1 LTKEEKQ
8 KQVAWLRDQF
18 QGVRAFFLTDFQGL
32 TVTELNGLRT
42 ELRNR
47 GISFKVCKNT
57 LLRLAYEDTYV
68 AIIGSDVVGP
78 RAAAWTHTD
87 ENIQAMAKIL
97 IDFAKAHPKL
107 GLIRGVLDGKV
118 VEPSEMETLSKLP
131 SRDELLG
138 LLLGTMK
145 APIRVFVNTL
155 AAVPRS
161 FLNVLKAI
169 EDQKNASLESS
180 TG

>member
-1 LTKEEKQ
+1 MTKEEKER
-8 KQVAWLRDQF
+8 QVAWLREQF
-18 QGVRAFFLTDFQGL
+18 QGVRALFLTDFQGL
-32 TVTELNGLRT
+32 TVSELNTLRS

-47 GISFKVCKNT
+47 GINFKVCKNT
-57 LLRLAYEDTYV
+57 LVRLAYSDTDV
-68 AIIGSDVVGP
+68 AVIGADVVGP

-87 ENIQAMAKIL
+87 ENVQAMAKIL

-107 GLIRGVLDGKV
+107 ELIRGILDGKIV
-118 VEPSEMETLSKLP
+118 QPPEVEILSKLP
-131 SRDELLG
+131 SKDELLG
-138 LLLGTMK
+138 MLLGTMK
-145 APIRVFVNTL
+145 APVRAFVSTL

-169 EDQKNASLESS
+169 EEQKTASLESS

>member
-1 LTKEEKQ
+1 M
-8 KQVAWLRDQF
+8 
-18 QGVRAFFLTDFQGL
+18 
-32 TVTELNGLRT
+32 TELNGLRT
-42 ELRNR
+42 ELRNQ

-57 LLRLAYEDTYV
+57 LVRLAYEDTNISV
-68 AIIGSDVVGP
+68 IGPDIVGP

-87 ENIQAMAKIL
+87 ENVPAMAKIL
-97 IDFAKAHPKL
+97 VDFAKAHPKL

-118 VEPSEMETLSKLP
+118 VEPSQFETLSKLP

-145 APIRVFVNTL
+145 APIRAFVNTL

-169 EDQKNASLESS
+169 EDQKKASSESS
-180 TG
+180 AG